1 MNVRVHH
8 PSDLERL
15 SDISR
20 KETNAKQRD
29 RYRAVL
35 LALEGQ
41 TAKAIMTTINR
52 SRRFVQRWV
61 YVYRDGGIDA
71 IGPKRQTGR
80 PRKLT
85 GTEEVQ
91 LRERILAGAKPQDA
105 VCSLR
110 GQDIRRIINHE
121 FGVEYSLPSVY
132 VVLHRLGL
140 SCLAPRPRHKK
151 NDPQKMRQWLQEAPL
166 LSKGST
172 KKGRAKR

>member
-8 PSDLERL
+8 PNDLERL
-15 SDISR
+15 SDIIR
-20 KETNAKQRD
+20 KEADAKQRD
-29 RYRAVL
+29 RCRAVL

-41 TAKAIMTTINR
+41 TTKAIMTAIDR

-85 GTEEVQ
+85 GSEETQ
-91 LRERILAGAKPQDA
+91 LRERILAGVKPKDA

-110 GQDIRRIINHE
+110 GPDIRRIINNE
-121 FGVEYSLPSVY
+121 FGVEYSLPAVY

-166 LSKGST
+166 LSKKSG
-172 KKGRAKR
+172 KKGRTKR